1 MHPFTH
7 TSTPT
12 PVLIHTRTPLIHQQ
26 VQSVKISKHLYNLA
40 QFSVLTITVLVQAPD
55 GKNCEILRNEQK
67 QKAKKKKKKIPDVF

>member
-55 GKNCEILRNEQK
+55 GKIVKYLEMNK
-67 QKAKKKKKKIPDVF
+67 SKKKKKIPDVF

>member
-1 MHPFTH
+1 M
-7 TSTPT
+7 
-12 PVLIHTRTPLIHQQ
+12 PLIYQQ

-67 QKAKKKKKKIPDVF
+67 QKKKKKQMSFGSNLIFLVIYDFYSL

>member
-40 QFSVLTITVLVQAPD
+40 QFSVLTITVRVQAPD
-55 GKNCEILRNEQK
+55 GKIVKYLKMNK
-67 QKAKKKKKKIPDVF
+67 SKKKKKIPDVF